1 MVKYLK
7 ISVSYL
13 MKSGTGVTGS
23 DEGDGKREQRKEI
36 KGFKAETI
44 KRLSPR

>member
-13 MKSGTGVTGS
+13 MKSGAGVTGS
-23 DEGDGKREQRKEI
+23 DEGDGKRD
-36 KGFKAETI
+36 KGK
-44 KRLSPR
+44 K